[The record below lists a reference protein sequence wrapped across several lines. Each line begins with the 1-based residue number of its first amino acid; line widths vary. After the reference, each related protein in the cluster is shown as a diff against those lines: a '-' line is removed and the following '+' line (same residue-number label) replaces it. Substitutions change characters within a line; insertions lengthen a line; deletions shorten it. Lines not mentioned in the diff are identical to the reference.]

1 MNTIRG
7 IGIPET
13 CNQLWNK
20 TKRVWMLTLV
30 ISIFSFLKADA
41 QIHRIINAN
50 HVTHLNRRK
59 DEVLSPVRSDSLYC
73 IALRV
78 KNIGIDAGIKS
89 MKKKNF
95 EITIEDPLMGQLV
108 CPAATPVIHFNNE

>member
-1 MNTIRG
+1 MNTKSVH
-7 IGIPET
+7 IPESSS
-13 CNQLWNK
+13 QLWDE
-20 TKRVWMLTLV
+20 TKRVWILTLV

-59 DEVLSPVRSDSLYC
+59 DAIVSPGRSDSLYC
-73 IALRV
+73 IALTV
-78 KNIGIDAGIKS
+78 KNIDIDAGIKS